1 MVKSGHSRPNGSCE
15 YERSLY
21 VSSYILSRAIKVCL
35 FLYTFFISA
44 HFFIDFQLVKSGHGR
59 PDGSCGY
66 DHGGVYLFVSFHTRK
81 YLCVFVYFF
90 VQPGWETTC
99 RRRKLQKVT
108 RISRGSITAG
118 SLSRLLLCEI
128 WVYRRLHDVK
138 LHSFPSFR
146 LFRLALHL
154 AGTF

>member
-1 MVKSGHSRPNGSCE
+1 M
-15 YERSLY
+15 
-21 VSSYILSRAIKVCL
+21 VCL
-35 FLYTFFISA
+35 FRAASKQLNCRQSRRQVRCHNSFGVYFLPPFFM
-44 HFFIDFQLVKSGHGR
+44 DFQLVKSDHGR
-59 PDGSCGY
+59 PNGSCGY

-146 LFRLALHL
+146 LFHLALHL